1 MLASRAYLQNSRG
14 RPRPDARAEAAD
26 GLGRTPEQWDQMSE
40 YELPGPSSTELIKR
54 RDAAVPAAVFNTA
67 PIFVAEGS
75 GAELVDVDGNRFIDL
90 AGGLGVL
97 NVGRN
102 NPRVMEAV
110 RAQVERFIHECFHVS
125 MYEGYVELAETLNR
139 VTPGDHE
146 KKTMLANSGAE
157 AVENAIKIAR
167 YATGRDAVITFTNAF
182 HGRTLMGMTLT
193 AKEMPYKHGFG
204 PFAPE
209 VYRAPF
215 PYSYRPAFDSDPAD
229 IGQACVDFTADMIDS
244 QIGRSEVAC
253 VVIEPV
259 QGEGG
264 FTVAPLDYLPA
275 LKEMCEERDIVFIAD
290 EVQSGMGRTGKLF
303 ACEHYGVVPDIVTT
317 AKSLGAGFPI
327 AGVTGTAEL
336 MEAPH
341 IGGLGGTYG
350 GNPVACAAAIAVIE
364 ELTETD
370 LLTRA
375 EHQGKIIRERLDPL
389 ENELDIVGEVRG
401 LGPMV
406 GIELV
411 TNKQTKEPHKVATA
425 AIVKRCHS
433 KGVLILK
440 AGTYDNVVRLLAPL
454 TISDEDLSAGLD
466 VLIDSL
472 RWAEK
477 STA

>member
-1 MLASRAYLQNSRG
+1 MAMDYK
-14 RPRPDARAEAAD
+14 
-26 GLGRTPEQWDQMSE
+26 
-40 YELPGPSSTELIKR
+40 LPGPSSTELIKR

-67 PIFVAEGS
+67 PIFVGEGS
-75 GAELVDVDGNRFIDL
+75 GAELIDVDGNRFIDL

-102 NPRVMEAV
+102 NPRVLEAV
-110 RAQVERFIHECFHVS
+110 RAQVERYIHECFHVS
-125 MYEGYVELAETLNR
+125 MYEEYVELAEALNR

-157 AVENAIKIAR
+157 AVENAVKIAR
-167 YATGRDAVITFTNAF
+167 YATERDAVVTFTNAF

-215 PYSYRPAFDSDPAD
+215 AYCYRCPFELEPSNC
-229 IGQACVDFTADMIDS
+229 GMACVDYTADMIDS
-244 QIGRSEVAC
+244 QIGANEVAC
-253 VVIEPV
+253 MVIEPV

-264 FTVAPLDYLPA
+264 FTVAPPEYLPA
-275 LKEMCEERDIVFIAD
+275 LKEVCEERDILFIAD

-303 ACEHYGVVPDIVTT
+303 ASEHYDLVPDIVTT

-327 AGVTGTAEL
+327 SGITGNADV

-350 GNPVACAAAIAVIE
+350 GNPVACAAALAVIE

-370 LLTRA
+370 LLARA
-375 EHQGKIIRERLDPL
+375 EEQGRIIRERLDPL
-389 ENELDIVGEVRG
+389 EDELEIVGEVRG

-411 TNKQTKEPHKVATA
+411 TNKKTKEPHKVATA
-425 AIVKRCHS
+425 AIVKRCHA

-454 TISDEDLSAGLD
+454 NISEDDLTAGLD
-466 VLIDSL
+466 VLVDAL
-472 RWAEK
+472 RWADQ
-477 STA
+477 SAA